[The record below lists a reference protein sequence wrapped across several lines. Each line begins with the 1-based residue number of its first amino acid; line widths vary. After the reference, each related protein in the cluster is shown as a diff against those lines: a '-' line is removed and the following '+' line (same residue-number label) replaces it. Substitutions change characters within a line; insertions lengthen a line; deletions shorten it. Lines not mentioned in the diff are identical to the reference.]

1 MFGVKTHQRR
11 DLVEGLTRVLVVLG
25 KNQKYD
31 TDQTLLSKIFWPTVK
46 HDVMAHD
53 SYNCMEN
60 SNALP
65 TYPFPTQRVNNSFVS
80 DNFEGRWIVPE
91 KCPIECRPTD
101 HQDWEYC

>member
-46 HDVMAHD
+46 HDVVYLVCRAQI
-53 SYNCMEN
+53 SQNQL
-60 SNALP
+60 SLFILP
-65 TYPFPTQRVNNSFVS
+65 LDGS
-80 DNFEGRWIVPE
+80 
-91 KCPIECRPTD
+91 
-101 HQDWEYC
+101 

>member
-46 HDVMAHD
+46 HDVVYLVCSAQI
-53 SYNCMEN
+53 SQNQL
-60 SNALP
+60 SLIILP
-65 TYPFPTQRVNNSFVS
+65 LDGS
-80 DNFEGRWIVPE
+80 
-91 KCPIECRPTD
+91 
-101 HQDWEYC
+101 